1 MAPEVL
7 RNNYYGV
14 EVDLWAVGIILFE
27 LKKKFNPF
35 GDKCKKDEIIY
46 NIKKNCNIPE

>member
-7 RNNYYGV
+7 RSNYYGV

-27 LKKKFNPF
+27 LKKKFHPF
-35 GDKCKKDEIIY
+35 GDKSNEITD
-46 NIKKNCNIPE
+46 NVKKNCNIPE